1 MSRHKS
7 LCPLN
12 IMDFFQKTCLKM
24 QNYAE
29 IIIQGGFD
37 LDLPEIE
44 ILERVFLSVYKCV
57 RLVNEHM
64 FYSLQREISGICF

>member
-1 MSRHKS
+1 MSRRKTQ
-7 LCPLN
+7 CPLK
-12 IMDFFQKTCLKM
+12 IMACFQKTSFKM

-37 LDLPEIE
+37 LDLPENE
-44 ILERVFLSVYKCV
+44 ILECVFLSVYKCV